1 MFKTFFPY
9 FDQYKKYAILTPI
22 LVIIEVFMNIAIPY
36 LMSLLIDR
44 GILGY
49 SKDQI
54 LKIGIILI
62 IATLISLFSGITS
75 GITAT
80 RASAGLAKNLRF
92 NMFKNICNFSF
103 RNLDEFKKGS
113 IVTRMS
119 TDVQYVQ
126 MAMQMSTRIAVR
138 APLTLLFAFI
148 MSFRL
153 QSHLAIY
160 FVLIIP
166 IISLGMAYIT
176 RRAYPIF
183 QRVFKI
189 TDDLNTM
196 VSENLLG
203 IRVVKS
209 YVRED
214 KERENF
220 NHISQKMF
228 RNYRLVSRLIA
239 LSGPLMQFSTYL
251 MSLIIA
257 WLGSHFIVRGT
268 MSTGALTSMITYS
281 IQIQISL
288 LILSMVI
295 VQLTI
300 AKNASQRIMEVINTS
315 SDILNPIEPIKEVV
329 DGSVEFKNVN
339 FSYNDDP
346 NKLVLKD
353 INLKISSGDYVG
365 IIGPTGS
372 SKSTLVQLIP
382 RLYDVYSGSVL
393 VGGIDVKEYD
403 LKSLRDEV
411 SFVLQH
417 NVLFSG
423 TLRENL
429 KWADEN
435 LNDEKMLSAL
445 KVSNALDFINAK
457 DGLDTIVERGGTN
470 FSGGQKQRLCIARAI
485 LKNPKVLIMDDC
497 TSALDN
503 STESYIINSINTLNP
518 HLTKILISQRVNS
531 LKNCD
536 YIIVLN
542 EGKIEN
548 IGSHENLIKSSE
560 IYREIYESQQKGG
573 DFDVKE

>member
-9 FDQYKKYAILTPI
+9 FGKYKKYAILTPI
-22 LVIIEVFMNIAIPY
+22 LVLIEVFMNIAIPY

-62 IATLISLFSGITS
+62 IATLISIFSGITS

-339 FSYNDDP
+339 FSYNDDL

-393 VGGIDVKEYD
+393 VGGIDVKDYD

-435 LNDEKMLSAL
+435 LNDEKMLKAL

-503 STESYIINSINTLNP
+503 STESSIINSINTLNP

>member
-9 FDQYKKYAILTPI
+9 FGQYKKYAILTPI
-22 LVIIEVFMNIAIPY
+22 LVLIEVFMNIAIPY

-393 VGGIDVKEYD
+393 VGEIDVKEYD

-429 KWADEN
+429 KWAGEN
-435 LNDEKMLSAL
+435 LTDEKMLKAL

-503 STESYIINSINTLNP
+503 STESSIINSINTLNP

-542 EGKIEN
+542 EGKIDN

>member
-9 FDQYKKYAILTPI
+9 FGQYKKYAILTPI

-220 NHISQKMF
+220 NQIKKKMF

-435 LNDEKMLSAL
+435 LNDEKMLKAL

-503 STESYIINSINTLNP
+503 STESSIINSINTLNP

>member
-9 FDQYKKYAILTPI
+9 FGQYKKYAILTPI
-22 LVIIEVFMNIAIPY
+22 LVLIEVFMNIAIPY

-503 STESYIINSINTLNP
+503 STESSIINSINALNP
-518 HLTKILISQRVNS
+518 HMTKILISQRVNS
-531 LKNCD
+531 LKNCE

>member
-9 FDQYKKYAILTPI
+9 FGQYKKYAILTPI

-353 INLKISSGDYVG
+353 IKLKISSGDYVG

-393 VGGIDVKEYD
+393 VGGIDVKDYD

-503 STESYIINSINTLNP
+503 STESSIINSINTLNP

>member
-9 FDQYKKYAILTPI
+9 FGQYKKYAILTPI

-228 RNYRLVSRLIA
+228 RNYRLVARLIA

-435 LNDEKMLSAL
+435 LNDEKMLKAL

-503 STESYIINSINTLNP
+503 STESSIINSINTLNP

-548 IGSHENLIKSSE
+548 IGSHENLIKASE

>member
-9 FDQYKKYAILTPI
+9 FGQYKKYAILTPI

-281 IQIQISL
+281 IQIQNSL

-393 VGGIDVKEYD
+393 VGGIDVKDYD

-435 LNDEKMLSAL
+435 LNDEKMLKAL

-503 STESYIINSINTLNP
+503 STESSIINSINTLNP

-531 LKNCD
+531 LKNCN

>member
-9 FDQYKKYAILTPI
+9 FGQYKKYAILTPI

-393 VGGIDVKEYD
+393 VGGIDVKDYD

-435 LNDEKMLSAL
+435 LNDEKMLKAL

-503 STESYIINSINTLNP
+503 STESSIINSINTLNP

-548 IGSHENLIKSSE
+548 IGNHENLIKSSE

>member
-9 FDQYKKYAILTPI
+9 FGQYKKYAILTPI

-435 LNDEKMLSAL
+435 LTDEKMLSAL

-503 STESYIINSINTLNP
+503 STESSIINSINTLNP

>member
-9 FDQYKKYAILTPI
+9 FGQYKKYAILTPI
-22 LVIIEVFMNIAIPY
+22 LVLIEVFMNIAIPY

-353 INLKISSGDYVG
+353 IKLKISSGDYVG

-503 STESYIINSINTLNP
+503 STESSIINSINTLNP

>member
-9 FDQYKKYAILTPI
+9 FGQYKKYAILTPI
-22 LVIIEVFMNIAIPY
+22 LVLIEVFMNIAIPY

-80 RASAGLAKNLRF
+80 RASTGLAKNLRF

-435 LNDEKMLSAL
+435 LNDEKMLKAL

-503 STESYIINSINTLNP
+503 STESSIINSINTLNP

>member
-9 FDQYKKYAILTPI
+9 FGQYKKYAILTPI

-435 LNDEKMLSAL
+435 LTDEKMLSAL

-503 STESYIINSINTLNP
+503 STESSIINSINALNP
-518 HLTKILISQRVNS
+518 HMTKILISQRVNS

>member
-9 FDQYKKYAILTPI
+9 FGQYKKYAILTPI

-36 LMSLLIDR
+36 LMSLLIDS

-49 SKDQI
+49 SKNQI
-54 LKIGIILI
+54 LKIGILLI
-62 IATLISLFSGITS
+62 IATLISLLSGVSS

-103 RNLDEFKKGS
+103 KNLDSFKKGS
-113 IVTRMS
+113 IVSRMS
-119 TDVQYVQ
+119 TDVQFVQ

-209 YVRED
+209 YVQED

-220 NHISQKMF
+220 NHISQKMY
-228 RNYRLVSRLIA
+228 RNYKMVSKLLV

-257 WLGSHFIVRGT
+257 WLGSHFIISGT
-268 MSTGALTSMITYS
+268 MSTGALTSMITYA

-315 SDILNPIEPIKEVV
+315 SDILNPIEPIKQVV
-329 DGSVEFKNVN
+329 DGSMEFKNVN
-339 FSYNDDP
+339 FSYSDDP
-346 NKLVLKD
+346 EKLVLKD

-382 RLYDVYSGSVL
+382 RLYDVFSGSVS

-403 LKSLRDEV
+403 LKTLRDAV
-411 SFVLQH
+411 CLVIQA

-429 KWADEN
+429 KWADVH
-435 LNDEKMLSAL
+435 LTDEEMFNAL
-445 KVSNALDFINAK
+445 KVSNALDFIDAK

-485 LKNPKVLIMDDC
+485 LKNPKILIMDDS

-503 STESYIINSINTLNP
+503 STESSIIDSLNTLNP
-518 HLTKILISQRVNS
+518 HMTKILISQRVNS

-548 IGSHENLIKSSE
+548 IGSHDNLIKSSE
-560 IYREIYESQQKGG
+560 IYREIYESQQNGG

>member
-9 FDQYKKYAILTPI
+9 FGQYKKYAILTPI

-429 KWADEN
+429 KWAGEN
-435 LNDEKMLSAL
+435 LTDEKMLKAL

-503 STESYIINSINTLNP
+503 STESSIINSINTLNP
-518 HLTKILISQRVNS
+518 HMTKILISQRVNS

>member
-346 NKLVLKD
+346 NKLVLRD

-503 STESYIINSINTLNP
+503 STESSIINSINTLNP

>member
-9 FDQYKKYAILTPI
+9 FGQYKKYAILTPI

-435 LNDEKMLSAL
+435 LNDEKMLKAL

-503 STESYIINSINTLNP
+503 STESSIINSINTLNP

-542 EGKIEN
+542 EEKIEN

>member
-9 FDQYKKYAILTPI
+9 FGQYKKYAILTPI

-503 STESYIINSINTLNP
+503 STESSIINSINTLNP

-542 EGKIEN
+542 EGKIDN

>member
-9 FDQYKKYAILTPI
+9 FGQYKKYAILTPI
-22 LVIIEVFMNIAIPY
+22 LVLIEVFMNIAIPY

-353 INLKISSGDYVG
+353 INLKITSGDYVG

-435 LNDEKMLSAL
+435 LNDEKMLKAL

-503 STESYIINSINTLNP
+503 STESSIINSINTLNP

>member
-9 FDQYKKYAILTPI
+9 FGQYKKYAILTPI
-22 LVIIEVFMNIAIPY
+22 LVLIEVFMNIAIPY

-346 NKLVLKD
+346 KKLVLKD

-435 LNDEKMLSAL
+435 LNDEKMLKAL

>member
-9 FDQYKKYAILTPI
+9 FGQYKKYAILTPI

-80 RASAGLAKNLRF
+80 RASAGLAKNLSF

-417 NVLFSG
+417 NVLFFG

-503 STESYIINSINTLNP
+503 STESSIINSINTLNP
-518 HLTKILISQRVNS
+518 HMTKILISQRVNS

>member
-9 FDQYKKYAILTPI
+9 FGQYKKYAILTPI

-503 STESYIINSINTLNP
+503 STESSIINSINTLNP

>member
-9 FDQYKKYAILTPI
+9 FGQYKKYAILTPI

-80 RASAGLAKNLRF
+80 RASSGLAKNLRF

-393 VGGIDVKEYD
+393 VGGIDVKDYD

-435 LNDEKMLSAL
+435 LTDEKMLKAL

-503 STESYIINSINTLNP
+503 STESSIINSINTLNP

>member
-9 FDQYKKYAILTPI
+9 FGQYKKYAILTPI
-22 LVIIEVFMNIAIPY
+22 LVLIEVFMNIAIPY

-403 LKSLRDEV
+403 LKSLRDDV

-435 LNDEKMLSAL
+435 LNDEKMLKAL

-457 DGLDTIVERGGTN
+457 DGLDTIVERGGAN

-503 STESYIINSINTLNP
+503 STESSIINSINTLNP
-518 HLTKILISQRVNS
+518 HMTKILISQRVNS

>member
-9 FDQYKKYAILTPI
+9 FGQYKKYAILTPI

-393 VGGIDVKEYD
+393 VGGIDVKDYD

-435 LNDEKMLSAL
+435 LNDEKMLKAL

-503 STESYIINSINTLNP
+503 STESSIINSINTLNP

>member
-9 FDQYKKYAILTPI
+9 FGQYKKYAILTPI

-339 FSYNDDP
+339 FSYNDDL

-393 VGGIDVKEYD
+393 VGGIDVKDYD

-435 LNDEKMLSAL
+435 LNDEKMLKAL

-503 STESYIINSINTLNP
+503 STESSIINSINTLNP

>member
-9 FDQYKKYAILTPI
+9 FGQYKKYAILMPI
-22 LVIIEVFMNIAIPY
+22 LVLIEVFMNIAIPY

-393 VGGIDVKEYD
+393 VGEIDVKEYD

-429 KWADEN
+429 KWAGEN
-435 LNDEKMLSAL
+435 LTDEKMLKAL

-503 STESYIINSINTLNP
+503 STESSIINSINTLNP

-542 EGKIEN
+542 EGKIDN

>member
-9 FDQYKKYAILTPI
+9 FGQYKKYAILTPI

-315 SDILNPIEPIKEVV
+315 SDILNPVEPIKEVV

-435 LNDEKMLSAL
+435 LNDEKMLKAL

-503 STESYIINSINTLNP
+503 STESSIINSINTLNP

>member
-9 FDQYKKYAILTPI
+9 FGQYKKYAILTPI

-393 VGGIDVKEYD
+393 VGGIDVKDYD

-435 LNDEKMLSAL
+435 LTDEKMLKAL

-503 STESYIINSINTLNP
+503 STESSIINSINTLNP

>member
-9 FDQYKKYAILTPI
+9 FGQYKKYAILTPI
-22 LVIIEVFMNIAIPY
+22 LVLIEVFMNIAIPY

-329 DGSVEFKNVN
+329 DGCVEFKNVN

-503 STESYIINSINTLNP
+503 STESSIINSINTLNP

>member
-9 FDQYKKYAILTPI
+9 FGQYKKYAILTPI

-393 VGGIDVKEYD
+393 VGGIDVKDYD

-435 LNDEKMLSAL
+435 LNDEKMLKAL

-503 STESYIINSINTLNP
+503 STESSTINSINTLNP

>member
-9 FDQYKKYAILTPI
+9 FGQYKKYAILTPI

-176 RRAYPIF
+176 RRAYTIF

-393 VGGIDVKEYD
+393 VGGIDVKDYD

-435 LNDEKMLSAL
+435 LNDEKMLKAL

-503 STESYIINSINTLNP
+503 STESSIINSINTLNP
-518 HLTKILISQRVNS
+518 HMTKILISQRVNS

>member
-9 FDQYKKYAILTPI
+9 FGQYKKYAILTPI

-393 VGGIDVKEYD
+393 VGGIDVKEYE

-435 LNDEKMLSAL
+435 LNDEKMLKAL

-503 STESYIINSINTLNP
+503 STESSIINSINTLNP

>member
-393 VGGIDVKEYD
+393 VGGIDVKDYD

-435 LNDEKMLSAL
+435 LNDEKMLKAL

-503 STESYIINSINTLNP
+503 STESSIINSINTLNP
-518 HLTKILISQRVNS
+518 HMTKILISQRVNS